1 MVGAR
6 VWTEI
11 VKQVDEAR
19 SSLSRN
25 DWLTAA
31 ILVALDN
38 PDALQGAVKRIDDL
52 DPSRA
57 FEKRSITERP

>member
-1 MVGAR
+1 LVGAR
-6 VWTEI
+6 VWTKI

-38 PDALQGAVKRIDDL
+38 PDALQEAVKRIDDL

-57 FEKRSITERP
+57 FKKLSLAKRP